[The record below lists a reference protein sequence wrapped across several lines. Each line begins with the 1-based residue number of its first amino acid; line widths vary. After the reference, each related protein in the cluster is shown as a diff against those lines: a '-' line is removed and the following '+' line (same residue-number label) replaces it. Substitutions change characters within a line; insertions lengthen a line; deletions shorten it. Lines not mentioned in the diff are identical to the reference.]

1 MKRSE
6 PHAGPGT
13 RAGLLALA
21 AAAVALTPLAC
32 GESGPEMARV
42 TGTVTYKGKP
52 VPKGTVAFVST
63 NPSRPN
69 ATAKLDAN
77 GYYRLQTRNPG
88 DGAELGDYDVTISA
102 RDDPTENIGGQNVIP
117 QFMPKKAAKP
127 QRLTPEKYENPKTS
141 GLRKT
146 VKSGSNTF
154 DFELTD

>member
-1 MKRSE
+1 
-6 PHAGPGT
+6 
-13 RAGLLALA
+13 LLALA
-21 AAAVALTPLAC
+21 AAAMALTPLAC

-52 VPKGTVAFVST
+52 VSKGTIAFVST
-63 NPSRPN
+63 SPGRPN
-69 ATAKLDAN
+69 ATAKLDAS
-77 GYYRLQTRNPG
+77 GYYRLQTRDPG
-88 DGAELGDYDVTISA
+88 DGAELGDYDVTIYS
-102 RDDPTENIGGQNVIP
+102 RDDPTETIGGQNVVP
-117 QFMPKKAAKP
+117 QFIPKKSAQPAKP